1 MGDVIADAML
11 EATTPSDF
19 GGAVAAFMN
28 SGGVRGGLLYNQ
40 ISGGEQPGEV
50 TYAEAFT
57 VQPFGNTLVVKTCTG
72 QQIYDV
78 LNQQFN
84 NPAAGSN
91 RIMLPSAN
99 VHYQWTTTGGAA
111 HRRRHRVVRRRRD
124 ADRQGRA
131 LPRRREQLH
140 GRRRRQ
146 LHGLPLVHA
155 IRSAATST
163 STRSRGTWPHIRRVA
178 PPALTRIEKVG

>member
-1 MGDVIADAML
+1 
-11 EATTPSDF
+11 
-19 GGAVAAFMN
+19 MN

-57 VQPFGNTLVVKTCTG
+57 VQPFGNTVVVKTCTG

-84 NPAAGSN
+84 NPGPVN

-99 VHYQWTTTGGAA
+99 VHYQWTATGGA
-111 HRRRHRVVRRRRD
+111 RIVDGIRVVRRRRD
-124 ADRQGRA
+124 AINKAASYRIAVNNFMADGGDNYTVFRSCTQ
-131 LPRRREQLH
+131 
-140 GRRRRQ
+140 
-146 LHGLPLVHA
+146 PLGGDVDLDA
-155 IRSAATST
+155 FARYLA
-163 STRSRGTWPHIRRVA
+163 HIHRWHR
-178 PPALTRIEKVG
+178 LL